1 MKVLVT
7 GGSGFICGYL
17 CQYMLEQGISVV
29 NVDNWSKYGEVKKSY
44 DKHLNYTF
52 HYGDAG
58 DTNLLIKLLAD
69 CDYFIPAASMVGG
82 IAYFHEKAYD
92 LIEEN
97 NRLIGAAFRAAIRVR
112 MGNGSILKKII
123 VVSSSMVYENATTFP
138 TSEACLVTSPIP
150 SSTYGAQKLIC
161 EHYAKGAFEQYKLPY
176 TIVRPFNAIGIGEL
190 KTLYGKEITSGNI
203 KLSMSHV
210 VPDLVTKALKAQ
222 NPMHLLG
229 DGTQVRHYTYA
240 GDLARGIYLA
250 MLHPAALNEDFNIS
264 TRVQHTVKQV
274 AEIIWKKVH
283 GENAKPLE
291 FAYDKSYKYD
301 VQLRSPDCNKA
312 EKYLGFKAETSLEEA
327 LDEIIP
333 WVRQQIEQGKI

>member
-1 MKVLVT
+1 MKILIT
-7 GGSGFICGYL
+7 GGKGFICGYL

-29 NVDNWSKYGEVKKSY
+29 SVDNHSKYGEIKKSY
-44 DKHLNYTF
+44 DKHSNYTF
-52 HYGDAG
+52 HYADAG
-58 DTNLLIKLLAD
+58 NVDLLVKLLAD

-97 NRLIGAAFRAAIRVR
+97 NRLIGAAFKAAIRVR
-112 MGNGSILKKII
+112 MHNGSSLKKII
-123 VVSSSMVYENATTFP
+123 VVSSSMVYENTKIFP
-138 TSEACLVTSPIP
+138 TSEACLINSPIP

-161 EHYAKGAFEQYKLPY
+161 EYYAKGAWEQYKLPY
-176 TIVRPFNAIGIGEL
+176 TIVRPFNAIGIGES
-190 KTLYGKEITSGNI
+190 KALYGKEITSGNI

-222 NPMHLLG
+222 NPMHILG
-229 DGTQVRHYTYA
+229 DGNQVRHYTYA

-250 MLHPAALNEDFNIS
+250 MLHPAAFNEDFNLS
-264 TRVQHTVKQV
+264 TSKKHTVKQV

-283 GENAKPLE
+283 GENAKSLE
-291 FAYDKSYKYD
+291 FVSDPPYKYD
-301 VQLRSPDCNKA
+301 VQLRSPATYKA
-312 EKYLGFKAETSLEEA
+312 EQYMGFKAETPLETA

-333 WVRQQIEQGKI
+333 WVRQQIVDGKI